1 MSSYTPLSQQ
11 RDNAKSVIRLRN
23 CMPEKFFSF
32 CLMHLSIIL
41 DLNDNSLEEI
51 LTDAKPRRAMT
62 PLWRKKGKSLHI
74 VTLHKR
80 LLNEAFTIL
89 YIFSWGLDGVS
100 LRLGWGRDVVSLF
113 FLHVG

>member
-1 MSSYTPLSQQ
+1 MSSYTPLPQQ

-32 CLMHLSIIL
+32 CLMHLSIVL

-51 LTDAKPRRAMT
+51 LTDAKPRRAIT

-80 LLNEAFTIL
+80 VLNVAFTIL
-89 YIFSWGLDGVS
+89 YIFSWCSDRVGLRRG
-100 LRLGWGRDVVSLF
+100 GGSLF